1 MSSPEQNRP
10 AAVSIG
16 TFSGVLQAVSGLR
29 ERRAIAAM
37 YGCLV
42 VGVLLVAVTGR
53 MGPLGAMLGAL
64 LFMVAMATGIN
75 AAGGLQMDAARGQAP
90 RSITDALAFGLL
102 CIPRLLLLAL
112 LLFVVVLA
120 VVLVLAVLLLLCKI
134 PVVGPLLYV
143 VVFPLA
149 IVALGVTIMGMF
161 VCLVLALPAIWEGL
175 GVLRT
180 LAQTLEIV
188 RTRLV
193 EALLLL
199 LLVGLLAFAVGM
211 VVFGVLGVGV
221 APTMAL
227 SSSLLDLVPGGA
239 FGSLLGAM
247 QGNGY
252 AVAAGVGGGLLWAA
266 ASTLVAQVWL
276 LGLVIVYGRVT
287 VGIDLDLTERA
298 WRRGIDE
305 ARRRTIELG
314 ERARS
319 SRDHTRPTSAPVHD
333 PSMGEVPWAPTT
345 TPEFARP
352 PAAVAPLAASTS
364 ASAAPWA
371 SPSNTSASSAQP
383 PAGSPPSSA
392 TAGGEP
398 PARTLHCP
406 TCAAVC
412 STEDVFCG
420 VCGERLR

>member
-1 MSSPEQNRP
+1 MWSPEPNRP
-10 AAVSIG
+10 APVSIG

-29 ERRAIAAM
+29 ERRAIVAM
-37 YGCLV
+37 YACLV
-42 VGVLLVAVTGR
+42 TGVLLLALLGR
-53 MGPLGAMLGAL
+53 MGALGAL
-64 LFMVAMATGIN
+64 LGAVLFMVAVATGIN

-90 RSITDALAFGLL
+90 RGIADALSFGLL
-102 CIPRLLLLAL
+102 CIPRLLLLGLFL
-112 LLFVVVLA
+112 LAVVLAVVVVLA
-120 VVLVLAVLLLLCKI
+120 VLLVLCKI
-134 PVVGPLLYV
+134 PVLGPLLYV

-149 IVALGVTIMGMF
+149 VVALGMTVVGML

-175 GVLRT
+175 GVLRA

-193 EALLLL
+193 ETLLLL

-211 VVFGVLGVGV
+211 VVFGVLGAGL

-227 SSSLLDLVPGGA
+227 SSALLDLDPDGA

-252 AVAAGVGGGLLWAA
+252 AIAAGVGGGLLWAA

-287 VGIDLDLTERA
+287 VDIDVDLTERTL
-298 WRRGIDE
+298 RQRLDE
-305 ARRRTIELG
+305 ARRRAFDRG
-314 ERARS
+314 EPA
-319 SRDHTRPTSAPVHD
+319 SASGDEQPAFATMHEGRT
-333 PSMGEVPWAPTT
+333 GEVPWAPTT

-352 PAAVAPLAASTS
+352 PAA
-364 ASAAPWA
+364 AAP
-371 SPSNTSASSAQP
+371 
-383 PAGSPPSSA
+383 
-392 TAGGEP
+392 P
-398 PARTLHCP
+398 PARSLPAQADVASGVGEAPARTIHCP
-406 TCAAVC
+406 SCAATC
-412 STEDVFCG
+412 SREDVVCG

>member
-1 MSSPEQNRP
+1 
-10 AAVSIG
+10 
-16 TFSGVLQAVSGLR
+16 
-29 ERRAIAAM
+29 
-37 YGCLV
+37 
-42 VGVLLVAVTGR
+42 VAVAGR

-64 LFMVAMATGIN
+64 LFMVAMATGIK

-90 RSITDALAFGLL
+90 RTITDALAFGLL
-102 CIPRLLLLAL
+102 CIPRLVLLAL
-112 LLFVVVLA
+112 MLLVAVLA
-120 VVLVLAVLLLLCKI
+120 VVLVVAILLLLCKI
-134 PVVGPLLYV
+134 PVLGPLLYV

-149 IVALGVTIMGMF
+149 VVALGMTLIGMF

-175 GVLRT
+175 GVLRVV
-180 LAQTLEIV
+180 AQTLEIV

-211 VVFGVLGVGV
+211 VVFGVLGAGV

-227 SSSLLDLVPGGA
+227 SSALLELSPGGA

-252 AVAAGVGGGLLWAA
+252 AVSAGVGGGLLWAA

-287 VGIDLDLTERA
+287 VGIDVDVTEGA
-298 WRRGIDE
+298 LRRGLDE
-305 ARRRTIELG
+305 ARRRAAELG
-314 ERARS
+314 DKARS
-319 SRDHTRPTSAPVHD
+319 TGDRTQPASAPMHD
-333 PSMGEVPWAPTT
+333 ASIGEGTWAPTT

-352 PAAVAPLAASTS
+352 PAPVMPLAAST
-364 ASAAPWA
+364 AIA
-371 SPSNTSASSAQP
+371 
-383 PAGSPPSSA
+383 
-392 TAGGEP
+392 AGGEP

-406 TCAAVC
+406 SCAAVC

>member
-1 MSSPEQNRP
+1 MSSTEQHRP

-16 TFSGVLQAVSGLR
+16 TLSGVLQAVSGLR

-37 YGCLV
+37 YACLV
-42 VGVLLVAVTGR
+42 VGVLVLAVAGR
-53 MGPLGAMLGAL
+53 MGPLGALVGAI

-90 RSITDALAFGLL
+90 RSVADALTFGML

-112 LLFVVVLA
+112 LLLLVVLA
-120 VVLVLAVLLLLCKI
+120 VVVALSVLLLICKI
-134 PVVGPLLYV
+134 PVLGPLLYV

-149 IVALGVTIMGMF
+149 VVALGVTVVGLL

-175 GVLRT
+175 GVLRAI
-180 LAQTLEIV
+180 AQTLEIV

-199 LLVGLLAFAVGM
+199 LLVGLLAFAAGM
-211 VVFGVLGVGV
+211 VVFGVLGAGV

-227 SSSLLDLVPGGA
+227 SNSILDLDPGGA

-252 AVAAGVGGGLLWAA
+252 AIAAGVGGGLLWAA

-287 VGIDLDLTERA
+287 VGIDVDLTEGA
-298 WRRGIDE
+298 WRRRLNE
-305 ARRRTIELG
+305 ARRRVVEPGDDAHAAVEHTQPPSSPMRDLPSG
-314 ERARS
+314 E
-319 SRDHTRPTSAPVHD
+319 TP
-333 PSMGEVPWAPTT
+333 PWAPTT
-345 TPEFARP
+345 TPEFAKP
-352 PAAVAPLAASTS
+352 PMGVTP
-364 ASAAPWA
+364 SAAAPV
-371 SPSNTSASSAQP
+371 
-383 PAGSPPSSA
+383 G
-392 TAGGEP
+392 GGEP

-406 TCAAVC
+406 SCAAVC
-412 STEDVFCG
+412 STEDLFCG
-420 VCGERLR
+420 GCGQRLR